1 VTPGSVNP
9 GAYVEPPAAA
19 VSDAVGRALAE
30 DLLPLGDLTAAL
42 IAPGTRAT
50 AVISARGSGVLAGR
64 ACVVETYAQVDGEV
78 TLDWLIPDGSAFEA
92 GATVAVV
99 AGPLA
104 PILTGERT
112 ALNFL
117 RHLSGV
123 ASLTRRFVD
132 LADAASGGS
141 TRILDTRK
149 TTPGL
154 RALEKA
160 AVRAGGGAN
169 HRANLSD
176 AVMVKDNHLAGMSIT
191 VAVEAA
197 RRMWPGRAV
206 HVECDTLAQLEE
218 ILATR
223 ADRAMLDNF
232 TPDDVAVAVQCCRGH
247 LEVEVTGGVS
257 LGTVAAYAAAR
268 PDFISVGALTHSA
281 GVVDL
286 GLDLGAAT

>member
-1 VTPGSVNP
+1 MTAGAPGPP
-9 GAYVEPPAAA
+9 GFVEPPRSA
-19 VSDAVGRALAE
+19 VSDAVARALAE

-42 IAPGTRAT
+42 IPPGTHAT
-50 AVISARGSGVLAGR
+50 AAVAAREGGVVAGR
-64 ACVVETYAQVDGEV
+64 ACVVETYAQVDGDV
-78 TLDWLIPDGSAFEA
+78 TLDWLIPDGCPFER
-92 GATVAVV
+92 GATLAVV
-99 AGPLA
+99 TGPLA

-132 LADAASGGS
+132 IADAASGGV

-191 VAVEAA
+191 AAVDAA
-197 RRMWPGRAV
+197 RRMWPGRPV
-206 HVECDTLAQLEE
+206 HVECDTLEQLEE
-218 ILATR
+218 ILAAR

-232 TPDDVAVAVQCCRGH
+232 TPDDVCVAVQRCRGRV
-247 LEVEVTGGVS
+247 EVEVTGGVS
-257 LGTVAAYAAAR
+257 LDTVAAYAAAR
-268 PDFISVGALTHSA
+268 PDFVSVGALTHSA
-281 GVVDL
+281 GVIDL
-286 GLDLGAAT
+286 GLDLGPAT